1 MYRVSVITKKLTV
14 NVYRSNAENAMD
26 AAAAIIADHFGPMDG
41 ENAYSLLEY
50 YRGKLYND
58 KAVTIRLYC

>member
-1 MYRVSVITKKLTV
+1 MYRITVITKKLTA

-41 ENAYSLLEY
+41 ENVYSLLEC
-50 YRGKLYND
+50 YRGKLYSE
-58 KAVTIRLYC
+58 KAVTVRLYC